1 MFTKLKEEQGQRAK
15 VNTWYLFSWRQ
26 SALNCPK
33 KPNIA
38 KADEQF
44 HTEVILGAEFI
55 CTNMGCKFS

>member
-1 MFTKLKEEQGQRAK
+1 MAFIFMKTE
-15 VNTWYLFSWRQ
+15 F
-26 SALNCPK
+26 LNFYR

-38 KADEQF
+38 KTDEQF